1 MGKSDEHKAR
11 WSYSRTTSF
20 GHCKYEYY
28 LNYIIHDDDK
38 YLSEGNYYAEFGSYI
53 HSILEKIFK
62 GELSEDDALQY
73 YLDNYKDNVFYK
85 VKNRSTM
92 DKNYALMADYFAELD
107 LSWLKN
113 YEILGVEKK
122 MKFKLD
128 DYDFIGYID
137 LLLRDKRDGKI
148 VVLDHKSTEYPFKL
162 DGGLKKKIK
171 DSFEKYKKQMYL
183 YAYAVHEEYGE
194 YPKEM
199 TWNHFKDGG
208 KFATIPFKQKE
219 YEDSLKWFRET
230 LAEIEQEE
238 NFEPHEEYFYC
249 ANLCN
254 FRKSCEYHQRAIRK
268 AWKK

>member
-1 MGKSDEHKAR
+1 MDKNDEHKVR

-38 YLSEGNYYAEFGSYI
+38 YLSEGNYYAEVGSYV
-53 HSILEKIFK
+53 HGILEKIFK
-62 GELSEDDALQY
+62 GELDVNDALNY
-73 YLDNYKDNVFYK
+73 YLDHYKENVFYK
-85 VKNRSTM
+85 VKQSTM
-92 DKNYALMADYFAELD
+92 DKTYALLADYFAELD
-107 LSWLKN
+107 LSWVDD
-113 YEILGVEKK
+113 YEILGVEKQ

-128 DYDFIGYID
+128 NYDFIGYID

-162 DGGLKKKIK
+162 DGGLKKKIAS
-171 DSFEKYKKQMYL
+171 SFDKYKKQMYL

-208 KFATIPFKQKE
+208 KFATIPFIQKE
-219 YEDSLKWFRET
+219 YEESLDWFRQT
-230 LAEIEQEE
+230 LTEIEKEE
-238 NFEPHEEYFYC
+238 AFEPHEDFFYC
-249 ANLCN
+249 NTLCN
-254 FRKSCEYHQRAIRK
+254 FRRSCEYHKRSMRK